1 MVHGPA
7 RDEIELTLLGPG
19 YGECAVVHIGADQ
32 WMIVDSCV
40 KGPLLPVDENGQPR
54 SPATAHPALAYLNEI
69 GVPFDSVRWILATHW
84 HDDHVHGLDHLLA
97 SCRQAVLYISQAL
110 APDELAAMML
120 MPPLNDRSATN
131 GVQTMQRA
139 IQIATARKRIEAKGE
154 GVELPLSA
162 APAGH
167 GVRVL
172 LLAPNT
178 ASWSS
183 AQRELARLLAE
194 ARRPGGNPRVKQ
206 PARND
211 SSLVAWVETW
221 AAEEDERVAV
231 LLGGDL
237 ETTGTPDRGWKA
249 VHGSP
254 WRPDGRA
261 SLVKVAHHGSANGFH
276 EPVWTDM
283 TARPVAVLTPW
294 DRGRGL
300 PTIQGLAKFAP
311 HSHRVVS
318 TAPPPVRPVVR
329 SDRTGRRR
337 PVLPTVYGRVTAR
350 RPMSASAADPH
361 GPGWTVDVL
370 PPAIDLP

>member
-1 MVHGPA
+1 MTGGPA
-7 RDEIELTLLGPG
+7 ADEIELTLLGPG
-19 YGECAVVHIGADQ
+19 YGECAVVHVGDGQ

-40 KGPLLPVDENGQPR
+40 KGPLQPVDDDGRPQ
-54 SPATAHPALAYLNEI
+54 SPATAHPALAYLDEI
-69 GVPFDSVRWILATHW
+69 GVPFDAVRWILATHW
-84 HDDHVHGLDHLLA
+84 HDDHVQGLDHLLA
-97 SCRQAVLYISQAL
+97 CCPQAVLYISQAL
-110 APDELAAMML
+110 AADELLAMML
-120 MPPLNDRSATN
+120 MPPLEDRSVTN

-139 IQIATARKRIEAKGE
+139 IAIATDRKRIEAKGE
-154 GVELPLSA
+154 GVDLPKVA
-162 APAGH
+162 APPGH
-167 GVRVL
+167 GARIL

-178 ASWSS
+178 ASWRR
-183 AQRELARLLAE
+183 AQSEIARLLDE
-194 ARRPGGNPRVKQ
+194 ARRPGGVQRVKR

-221 AAEEDERVAV
+221 GTEEDDRVAV

-237 ETTGTPDRGWKA
+237 ETTGSAARGWKA
-249 VHGSP
+249 VHGSS
-254 WRPDGRA
+254 WRPAGRA

-276 EPVWTDM
+276 APIWTDM
-283 TARPVAVLTPW
+283 TDSPLAVLTPW

-300 PTIQGLAKFAP
+300 PTIEGLAKFAP
-311 HSHRVVS
+311 HTHRVVS

-350 RPMSASAADPH
+350 RPMSASAADPQ